1 MSKKLYFLAV
11 AMLLVLLASALSAC
25 GSTVSTP
32 AITAIPTPTVTHQGG
47 IRMTDEE
54 EEAMKFK
61 PDPIYVG
68 TEKINIIYPK
78 NNPDCSIS
86 KNDQGFVITTPGSV
100 FDVRL
105 VTKFDSNLSFQM
117 IPQPL
122 HYSYQETGG
131 MWIEYEIGKDIYDI
145 QCYEISGSL
154 VAEGNIVPAAGD
166 IIAIYLNN
174 MIYAFTQY

>member
-1 MSKKLYFLAV
+1 MSKKLFSILAV
-11 AMLLVLLASALSAC
+11 AGLLLVLALSARG
-25 GSTVSTP
+25 GSQTP
-32 AITAIPTPTVTHQGG
+32 ATPTPAVTVTATQETSSV
-47 IRMTDEE
+47 RMTEEE